1 MMMPASN
8 LPYRPCVGIALF
20 NERGLVFV
28 GKRARQSGDHVWQ
41 MPQGGIDEGEE
52 PVEAARREL
61 EEETGVRSAEFIAQI
76 DDWLC
81 YDLPESA
88 DGTPYKG
95 RYRGQAQR
103 WFAMRFTGS
112 DSEIRLDAHGKPEFS
127 DWRWAPLRETPNLV
141 VPFKR
146 NVYVAVVKA
155 FTGVSKPGGR
165 TRKT

>member
-1 MMMPASN
+1 MKTIQD

-20 NERGLVFV
+20 NRDGEVFL
-28 GKRARQSGDHVWQ
+28 GKRAGESGRYAWQ

-52 PVEAARREL
+52 AAAAARREL
-61 EEETGVRSAEFIAQI
+61 YEETGVSSAAFIAQI

-81 YDLPESA
+81 YDLPDA
-88 DGTPYKG
+88 IAGKPYKG

-112 DSEIRLDAHGKPEFS
+112 DSEIRLDAHGAPEFS
-127 DWRWAPLRETPNLV
+127 EWRWASLRETPDLI

-146 NVYVAVVKA
+146 NVYVSVVKA
-155 FTGVSKPGGR
+155 FAKVAKPP
-165 TRKT
+165 KT